1 METKLLN
8 QEGKEIGTIELNDSI
23 FSVPV
28 DKGLMHRL
36 LMLQLANARQSNA
49 HTKTRGDRRGSTR
62 KIYKQKGTGKAR
74 AGSARSPV
82 RKKGGVGFGPKNTTN
97 YTISMNKKERRL
109 ALFSA
114 LSSKLRTN
122 SLIVVD
128 SISLAEI
135 KTKSMVSILSNLP
148 YTKSLLLAIPG
159 KDDVLQKS
167 ISNIPYAKYTR
178 ADYLNI
184 ADLLKY
190 DTLVLLKDSVKRI
203 EEVFLK

>member
-8 QEGKEIGTIELNDSI
+8 QEWKEIWTIELNDSI

-28 DKGLMHRL
+28 DKWLMHRL

-49 HTKTRGDRRGSTR
+49 HTKTRWDRRWSTR

-82 RKKGGVGFGPKNTTN
+82 RKKGWVGFGPKNTTN

>member
-8 QEGKEIGTIELNDSI
+8 QEWKEIWTIELNDSI

-28 DKGLMHRL
+28 DKWLIHRYL
-36 LMLQLANARQSNA
+36 VYQLANARLSTA
-49 HTKTRGDRRGSTR
+49 HTKGRWDRRGSTR
-62 KIYKQKGTGKAR
+62 KIYKQKGTGRAR

-82 RKKGGVGFGPKNTTN
+82 RKKGWVAFGPKNTTN
-97 YTISMNKKERRL
+97 YTILMNKKERRL

-128 SISLAEI
+128 NISLKEI
-135 KTKSMVSILSNLP
+135 KTKAMESVLNKLP
-148 YTKSLLLAIPG
+148 YTKSLLLALPARDETIE
-159 KDDVLQKS
+159 KS
-167 ISNIPYAKYTR
+167 IRNLSYAKYTR

-184 ADLLKY
+184 VDLLKY
-190 DTLVLLKDSVKRI
+190 ETLVLFKDSVKRI

>member
-23 FSVPV
+23 FGVPV
-28 DKGLMHRL
+28 DKGLIHRYL
-36 LMLQLANARQSNA
+36 IYQLANARQSNA

-62 KIYKQKGTGKAR
+62 KIYKQKGTGRAR

-97 YTISMNKKERRL
+97 YTIAMNKKERRL

-114 LSSKLRTN
+114 LSSKVRTN

-128 SISLAEI
+128 SISLSEM
-135 KTKSMVSILSNLP
+135 KTKRAVSVFSKLP
-148 YTKSLLLAIPG
+148 YTKSLLLALPG
-159 KDDVLQKS
+159 KHEVLQKAM
-167 ISNIPYAKYTR
+167 SNIANAKYTR

-184 ADLLKY
+184 VDLLKY

>member
-8 QEGKEIGTIELNDSI
+8 QEWKEIWTIELNDSI
-23 FSVPV
+23 FWVPV
-28 DKGLMHRL
+28 DKWLIHRYL
-36 LMLQLANARQSNA
+36 IYQLANARQSNA
-49 HTKTRGDRRGSTR
+49 HTKTRWDRRWSTR
-62 KIYKQKGTGKAR
+62 KIYKQKGTGRAR

-82 RKKGGVGFGPKNTTN
+82 RKKGWVGFGPKNTTN

-114 LSSKLRTN
+114 LSSKVRTN

-128 SISLAEI
+128 SISLSEM
-135 KTKSMVSILSNLP
+135 KTKRALSVFSKLP
-148 YTKSLLLAIPG
+148 YTKSLLLALPG
-159 KDDVLQKS
+159 KDEVLQKS
-167 ISNIPYAKYTR
+167 MSNIANAKYTR

-184 ADLLKY
+184 VDLLKY